1 MGLKKIKKKIAN
13 LVDQGYWQGWNE
25 GWDAALENQSED
37 EFEKGWDARSK
48 NVDERLEGLFEA
60 YTAAR
65 KFREAQHV
73 KEIIEYLN
81 TYINTD
87 KEELQ

>member
-1 MGLKKIKKKIAN
+1 MGLKKIKKKLAAIA
-13 LVDQGYWQGWNE
+13 DKAYWKGWSD
-25 GWDAALENQSED
+25 GWDTAVEEDDSDFSE
-37 EFEKGWDARSK
+37 GWDARSK

-60 YTAAR
+60 YTASR

-81 TYINTD
+81 TYVDTN
-87 KEELQ
+87 KEEL